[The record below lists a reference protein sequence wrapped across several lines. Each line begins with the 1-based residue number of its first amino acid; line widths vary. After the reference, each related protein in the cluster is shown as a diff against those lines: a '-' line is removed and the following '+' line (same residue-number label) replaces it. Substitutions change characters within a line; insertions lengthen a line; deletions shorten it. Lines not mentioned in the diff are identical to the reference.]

1 MNYYLNRD
9 KQIDLPD
16 SSGLWVQ
23 SVIRSPRRARA
34 RAGDIADG
42 ASVLRRSATLREGR
56 LWDARMLR
64 CPLPSVCALFPRRC
78 LPLPGTNGTIPKY
91 FQNKAMENLWKH
103 TSSDVE
109 LTYRALF
116 IFIACL
122 PKPHSVGYSW

>member
-1 MNYYLNRD
+1 MGC
-9 KQIDLPD
+9 
-16 SSGLWVQ
+16 S
-23 SVIRSPRRARA
+23 
-34 RAGDIADG
+34 
-42 ASVLRRSATLREGR
+42 
-56 LWDARMLR
+56 DA
-64 CPLPSVCALFPRRC
+64 PLPATVSLCALSQTLSPSS
-78 LPLPGTNGTIPKY
+78 GTNGTIPKY